1 MLRRDIFCKNPEA
14 KLRGTVAFLFCDCI
28 HCICCIYKIRFLRFR
43 DFIHEQVFDAVEF
56 YLEWT
61 HGDVAGCGGVD
72 SERLAARTHGA
83 FDYVDE

>member
-1 MLRRDIFCKNPEA
+1 MGECCDGIFFVKTPKQNFGEQW
-14 KLRGTVAFLFCDCI
+14 LFYLATAYTAYI
-28 HCICCIYKIRFLRFR
+28 KTEFSKFR

-61 HGDVAGCGGVD
+61 DGDVAGCGGVD
-72 SERLAARTHGA
+72 SERLTARTHGA